1 MSELRAEQDEAR
13 AVGGTS
19 EHKKVDV
26 ELNEMTS
33 AWQLMQEKA
42 MKLKCQLEREK
53 QSLAAEK
60 AHLDTEKKVH
70 TTPAIPLH
78 AHLLLL
84 GYILSLLD
92 ETRLLFFFLFFS
104 SLHQQRV
111 EKLYTKAWRATFP
124 PLTLTLHRLWLC
136 R

>member
-60 AHLDTEKKVH
+60 AHLDTEKKVRVN
-70 TTPAIPLH
+70 TTNHSPPSTSTSSWASSSCLYSMRRI
-78 AHLLLL
+78 
-84 GYILSLLD
+84 
-92 ETRLLFFFLFFS
+92 S
-104 SLHQQRV
+104 SLIS
-111 EKLYTKAWRATFP
+111 A
-124 PLTLTLHRLWLC
+124 
-136 R
+136 